1 MKTFYYEIGSAPD
14 VQLVMDLFQALQQ
27 QLELDLSSEISEIYG
42 DRPNTTASSAADPS
56 LTTDLNQNVGATVSR
71 SCYKDVFQELD
82 EMWTTSDANPR
93 YVSLKNKKMFLP
105 Q

>member
-14 VQLVMDLFQALQQ
+14 VQLVMELFQALQQ

-42 DRPNTTASSAADPS
+42 DRPNTTASSADPS

-93 YVSLKNKKMFLP
+93 YASLKNKKMFLP
-105 Q
+105 H